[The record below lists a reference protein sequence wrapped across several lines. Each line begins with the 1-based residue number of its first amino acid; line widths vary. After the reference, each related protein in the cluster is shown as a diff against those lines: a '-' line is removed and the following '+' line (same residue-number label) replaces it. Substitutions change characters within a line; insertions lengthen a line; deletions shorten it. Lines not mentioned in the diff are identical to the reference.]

1 MVHIVVLNDSYL
13 CRTNVLHNMAVSVRF
28 NESELG
34 LLREYAALYN
44 MSQSEVI
51 RKATMAMIED
61 SLDIAILETAM
72 DRISKDGSKMYTFEE
87 AGKELGFQ

>member
-1 MVHIVVLNDSYL
+1 
-13 CRTNVLHNMAVSVRF
+13 MAVSVRF

-34 LLREYAALYN
+34 LIKEYAALYN
-44 MSQSEVI
+44 ISQSEVI

-61 SLDIAILETAM
+61 ALDVTILESAM
-72 DRISKDGSKMYTFEE
+72 ERISRDGSKMYTFEE

>member
-1 MVHIVVLNDSYL
+1 
-13 CRTNVLHNMAVSVRF
+13 MAVSVRF

-34 LLREYAALYN
+34 LIKEYAALYN
-44 MSQSEVI
+44 ISQSEVI

-61 SLDIAILETAM
+61 ALDVVILESAM
-72 DRISKDGSKMYTFEE
+72 DRISKNGSKMYTFDE

>member
-1 MVHIVVLNDSYL
+1 
-13 CRTNVLHNMAVSVRF
+13 MAVSVRF

-34 LLREYAALYN
+34 LIKEYAALYN
-44 MSQSEVI
+44 ISQSEVI

-61 SLDIAILETAM
+61 ALDVVILESAM
-72 DRISKDGSKMYTFEE
+72 DRISKSGSKMYTFEE